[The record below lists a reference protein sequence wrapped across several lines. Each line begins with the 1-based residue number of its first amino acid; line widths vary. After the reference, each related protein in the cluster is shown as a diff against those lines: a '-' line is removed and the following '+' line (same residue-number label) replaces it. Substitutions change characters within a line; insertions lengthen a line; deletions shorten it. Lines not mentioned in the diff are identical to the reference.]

1 MPAGRPAVSELP
13 RHVAIIMDGN
23 GRWARKRHLPRSAGH
38 VAGVE
43 SVRVVVR
50 TAIEIG
56 LANLTLY
63 AFSTE
68 NWKRPLIEVNHLMTL
83 FRGYFRKDVRELHE
97 RNVRMRII
105 GNRKRAASDILSMI
119 EEGERLTE
127 KNDGLNLVFAF
138 DYGAQEEIVAAA
150 RDFALAVKAGTTEA
164 DAITIESFSERLQ
177 TAGMVDPDLVIR
189 TSGERRLSNFL
200 LFQSAYS
207 EFLFLETMWPDFR
220 RAEFLDAL
228 GHFAQRER
236 RFGAVPPE
244 AVA

>member
-1 MPAGRPAVSELP
+1 MSKGDASIADLP
-13 RHVAIIMDGN
+13 CHVAIIMDGN

-50 TAIEIG
+50 AATEIG

-83 FRGYFRKDVRELHE
+83 FRGYFRKDVHELNDM
-97 RNVRMRII
+97 NVRMRII
-105 GNRKRAASDILSMI
+105 GNRSRAANDILSMI
-119 EEGERLTE
+119 EEGERLTAD
-127 KNDGLNLVFAF
+127 NTGLNLAFAF

-150 RDFALAVKAGTTEA
+150 RDFAVAVKDGAA
-164 DAITIESFSERLQ
+164 QPDDITIESFSRRLQ
-177 TAGMVDPDLVIR
+177 TGGIPDPDFVIR

-207 EFLFLETMWPDFR
+207 EFLFLDTMWPDFG
-220 RAEFLDAL
+220 RAEFLAAL
-228 GHFAQRER
+228 EHFAARER
-236 RFGAVPPE
+236 RFGSVGTE

>member
-1 MPAGRPAVSELP
+1 MARSDASSADLP

-23 GRWARKRHLPRSAGH
+23 GRWARKRHLPRAAGH

-43 SVRVVVR
+43 SVRNVVR
-50 TAIEIG
+50 AAIEIG

-97 RNVRMRII
+97 MNVRMRII
-105 GNRKRAASDILSMI
+105 GNRSRAANDILAMI
-119 EEGERLTE
+119 EEGEHLTAG
-127 KNDGLNLVFAF
+127 NTGLNLAFAF
-138 DYGAQEEIVAAA
+138 DYGAQEEIVTAA
-150 RDFALAVKAGTTEA
+150 RKFARAAREGRI
-164 DAITIESFSERLQ
+164 DPGSITVESFSQQLQ
-177 TAGMVDPDLVIR
+177 TGGMPDPDFVIR

-207 EFLFLETMWPDFR
+207 EFLFLDTMWPDFG
-220 RAEFLDAL
+220 RAEFLAAL
-228 GHFAQRER
+228 EHFAQRDR
-236 RFGAVPPE
+236 RFGSVGTE